1 MAAINR
7 VTTSNTFLQWMSST
21 DSVIGT
27 VNLLTDGNGSIFVA
41 NTNLEVGGYLNV
53 ASDVNVTGNL
63 NVSGNIILDSIGFDD
78 LTIAGSANI
87 ANTLYV
93 AGVSTLA
100 NAEVAILSG
109 AANTKIYSSISALQ
123 DSAIA
128 FAIALG

>member
-1 MAAINR
+1 MPAINR
-7 VTTSNTFLQWMSST
+7 VTTSNTFLQWMAST

-53 ASDVNVTGNL
+53 DSDVNVTGNL

-87 ANTLYV
+87 AINLDV
-93 AGVSTLA
+93 SGVSTLA
-100 NAEVAILSG
+100 NANVALMSG
-109 AANTKIYSSISALQ
+109 AANTKIYNSISALQ

>member
-1 MAAINR
+1 MPAINR
-7 VTTSNTFLQWMSST
+7 VTTSNTFLQWMAST

-87 ANTLYV
+87 AETLYV
-93 AGVSTLA
+93 SGLSTLA
-100 NAEVAILSG
+100 NANVAVLSG
-109 AANTKIYSSISALQ
+109 AANTKVYNSISAIQ